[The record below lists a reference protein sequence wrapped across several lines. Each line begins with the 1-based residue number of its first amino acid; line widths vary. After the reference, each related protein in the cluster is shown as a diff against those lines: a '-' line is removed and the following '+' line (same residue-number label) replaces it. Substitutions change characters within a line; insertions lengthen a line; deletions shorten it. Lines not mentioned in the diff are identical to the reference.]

1 MTRTHSTAT
10 AITAPS
16 HSGDTAMPAAAAAP
30 AKITNTTNTTNT
42 AGHLR
47 RLYFVRFVFAAAWAG
62 TFAAIGSKIDAG
74 SVTLL
79 ILYPAFDVAA
89 AIFDARST
97 RDRALYVN
105 IAISTVAAIGLAVAA
120 AGDIAAVLRTWGA
133 WAIVAGLVQLFV
145 ALQRRRALG
154 GQWAMILSGGIS
166 VIAGGGFLGQAGSAT
181 SMKLLAGYAALGGL
195 FFLISAVRLL
205 RQGGQSKLAGA
216 R

>member
-1 MTRTHSTAT
+1 MS
-10 AITAPS
+10 
-16 HSGDTAMPAAAAAP
+16 AAAAAP
-30 AKITNTTNTTNT
+30 ANANT

-62 TFAAIGSKIDAG
+62 IFAAIGSKIDAG

-89 AIFDARST
+89 ASFDARST

-105 IAISTVAAIGLAVAA
+105 IAISTVAAIGLAAA
-120 AGDIAAVLRTWGA
+120 AADIPAVLRAWGA

-145 ALQRRRALG
+145 ALQRRRELG

-166 VIAGGGFLGQAGSAT
+166 VIAGGGFLGQASGAT
-181 SMKLLAGYAALGGL
+181 SMKMVAGYAALGGL

-205 RQGGQSKLAGA
+205 REGNRNKLAEV

>member
-1 MTRTHSTAT
+1 MS
-10 AITAPS
+10 
-16 HSGDTAMPAAAAAP
+16 AAAATSAG
-30 AKITNTTNTTNT
+30 T
-42 AGHLR
+42 AGPLR
-47 RLYFVRFVFAAAWAG
+47 RLYFIRFVFAAAWAG

-105 IAISTVAAIGLAVAA
+105 IAISAAAAIGLAAAA
-120 AGDIAAVLRTWGA
+120 AGDIPDVLRAWGA

-145 ALQRRRALG
+145 ALQRRRMLG
-154 GQWAMILSGGIS
+154 GQWAMILSGGLS
-166 VIAGGGFLGQAGSAT
+166 VVVGAGFFGSAGGAT
-181 SMKLLAGYAALGGL
+181 SMKQVAGYAALGGL
-195 FFLISAVRLL
+195 FFLISAVRLM
-205 RQGGQSKLAGA
+205 RQGSQNKLAEV